1 MLVVSNVFMTWAWYG
16 HLKKG
21 SPVDDKPLLLIILM
35 SWGLA
40 FFEYCFMIP
49 ANRIGNAGGLNVA
62 QLKIMQEV
70 ITLCVF
76 VPFALFYI
84 GRNGSGTTSGLSC
97 ACWALF
103 FRQQGAFAGVTDFS
117 LRISCPKWSYPL
129 YMKIKIITILAATAA
144 VVPDAGCHHHDR
156 DYYRPGPSHHYNHNN
171 HDNGWHNNQNRP
183 GPRPRPHYAAVQ
195 RTTYPYLYRTI

>member
-1 MLVVSNVFMTWAWYG
+1 MKVALTIVMLVVSNVFMTWAWYC

-84 GRNGSGTTSGLSC
+84 GEKWKWDYL
-97 ACWALF
+97 WAFLCVLGAVF
-103 FRQQGAFAGVTDFS
+103 FV
-117 LRISCPKWSYPL
+117 
-129 YMKIKIITILAATAA
+129 
-144 VVPDAGCHHHDR
+144 
-156 DYYRPGPSHHYNHNN
+156 
-171 HDNGWHNNQNRP
+171 NRERLM
-183 GPRPRPHYAAVQ
+183 G
-195 RTTYPYLYRTI
+195 

>member
-1 MLVVSNVFMTWAWYG
+1 MVRPFE
-16 HLKKG
+16 KG
-21 SPVDDKPLLLIILM
+21 FPVDDKPLLLIILM

-70 ITLCVF
+70 ITLCVLCRS
-76 VPFALFYI
+76 PCSTS

-103 FRQQGAFAGVTDFS
+103 FFV
-117 LRISCPKWSYPL
+117 
-129 YMKIKIITILAATAA
+129 
-144 VVPDAGCHHHDR
+144 
-156 DYYRPGPSHHYNHNN
+156 
-171 HDNGWHNNQNRP
+171 NRERLL
-183 GPRPRPHYAAVQ
+183 G
-195 RTTYPYLYRTI
+195 

>member
-1 MLVVSNVFMTWAWYG
+1 MKVALTIAMLVVSNVFMTWAWYG

-84 GRNGSGTTSGLSC
+84 GEKWKWDYL
-97 ACWALF
+97 WAFLCVLGAVF
-103 FRQQGAFAGVTDFS
+103 FV
-117 LRISCPKWSYPL
+117 
-129 YMKIKIITILAATAA
+129 
-144 VVPDAGCHHHDR
+144 
-156 DYYRPGPSHHYNHNN
+156 
-171 HDNGWHNNQNRP
+171 NRERLL
-183 GPRPRPHYAAVQ
+183 G
-195 RTTYPYLYRTI
+195 